1 MKTISIIGIIFSI
14 TGITVSIFNWILF
27 TEQLPGNLTISYLEN
42 GKQLVEFQQLEHHE
56 HSISMLAILI
66 LLFLFNLFV
75 SIFNLITRINK
86 KAN

>member
-42 GKQLVEFQQLEHHE
+42 GKQLVEF
-56 HSISMLAILI
+56 
-66 LLFLFNLFV
+66 
-75 SIFNLITRINK
+75 
-86 KAN
+86 